1 MKSLFIGMVILLS
14 LSGQSYAGFAQ
25 EKDLYCTHRLK
36 FAEVTMRSRQ
46 IGVDINDIWDNQ
58 QTEFTSK
65 MTIDAYS
72 SPVYLT
78 EEYQEKAI
86 ANFAVKYYIDC
97 IRNYER

>member
-1 MKSLFIGMVILLS
+1 MRRLVIGMITFVIIS
-14 LSGQSYAGFAQ
+14 SQSYAGFAQ

-46 IGVDINDIWDNQ
+46 VGVDINDIWDNK

-65 MTIDAYS
+65 ITIDAYS